1 MLIGQH
7 AVLILPALLSLYIA
21 GDIAQLARA
30 AALQAVG
37 RGFESL
43 YLQS

>member
-1 MLIGQH
+1 MVECAKGKLLKSLEV
-7 AVLILPALLSLYIA
+7 VL

-37 RGFESL
+37 QGFKSP
-43 YLQS
+43 YLHLDI

>member
-1 MLIGQH
+1 MFFFHL
-7 AVLILPALLSLYIA
+7 VLSFYSFFYDF

-37 RGFESL
+37 QGFKSP
-43 YLQS
+43 YLQILYI